1 MGCLASTTLETVR
14 IGMAVSTSGTSWVR
28 STLLALLALV
38 FGVAAWG
45 IPARWRWVHPSTL
58 SAAGAGTPSL
68 IQVSDAAAQAGR
80 PGPAALLATAAVQL
94 GHGGTNELLARLE
107 SVVAANPALRT
118 TGGVDPLLGRVAGL
132 RVDPGTNIFAP
143 ALDIFLPEANRGLL
157 RTFLAQSQAPSTR
170 SVLAA
175 REFAPRE
182 FAPVGR
188 PGGQPLEAV
197 LLMIS
202 ALLESEVLTPEWSAE
217 LQRTAAASVA
227 GTPNDT
233 LERICLD
240 VLVLSRRLDWT
251 SLRELAR
258 TVPNTR
264 ALTNWVGVV
273 RTNTTELP
281 LLYAGAT
288 LSGGPG
294 AIAERWSAASGTG
307 AVGLRTALNG
317 GVGAVRAFA
326 ATTRPVCKDG
336 FAFRPLA
343 GWVHGAPEVAAAAR
357 TALLGLAALFMSM
370 ALGGVLDI
378 GASGDR
384 AAAWAGTLGMGLAL
398 GFLLFIIAEPAVPRP
413 PKEPRL
419 RVQLLSGPT
428 APAGT
433 SISRERPVME
443 TTTIATIVLFALLQ
457 VTIYVICRR
466 KITEILE
473 MPEPAAVRLRLMENE
488 ENLFDAGL
496 YIGIAGTAAALVLQ
510 VLHVVEANLL
520 AAYSSNLLGIVTV
533 ALIKIRH
540 VRPIKRELILEGQ
553 AEAAAAP
560 QR

>member
-1 MGCLASTTLETVR
+1 
-14 IGMAVSTSGTSWVR
+14 MAVSTSGTSWAK
-28 STLLALLALV
+28 STFLALV
-38 FGVAAWG
+38 ALVLGVAAWG

-58 SAAGAGTPSL
+58 LAAGAGTPSL
-68 IQVSDAAAQAGR
+68 VQVTEAAAQAGR
-80 PGPAALLATAAVQL
+80 PGPAALLATAAVRL
-94 GHGGTNELLARLE
+94 GHAGTNELLARLE
-107 SVVAANPALRT
+107 SVMTANPALRT

-143 ALDIFLPEANRGLL
+143 ALDVFLPEANRGLL
-157 RTFLAQSQAPSTR
+157 RNFLSQSQAPATR
-170 SVLAA
+170 SLLGA

-197 LLMIS
+197 LLMMS
-202 ALLESEVLTPEWSAE
+202 ALLESEVLTPEWAAE
-217 LQRTAAASVA
+217 LQRTASSSASGA
-227 GTPNDT
+227 PNDV
-233 LERICLD
+233 LERVCLD
-240 VLVLSRRLDWT
+240 MLVLSRRLDWT

-258 TVPNTR
+258 TVPSTS
-264 ALTNWVGVV
+264 AFTNWVAVV
-273 RTNTTELP
+273 RTNVTELP

-288 LSGGPG
+288 LSGAPG
-294 AIAERWSAASGTG
+294 AIAERWSAVGATG
-307 AVGLRTALNG
+307 PVGLRTALNG

-326 ATTRPVCKDG
+326 ATTKPVCPDG
-336 FAFRPLA
+336 FAFRQLA
-343 GWVHGAPEVAAAAR
+343 RWVHGAPEIAAAVR
-357 TALLGLAALFMSM
+357 TALLGAAALLMSM

-384 AAAWAGTLGMGLAL
+384 GAAWTGTLGMGLAL
-398 GFLLFIIAEPAVPRP
+398 GFLLFIIAEPALPRP
-413 PKEPRL
+413 RKEPRI
-419 RVQLLSGPT
+419 RVQMLSGPT

-443 TTTIATIVLFALLQ
+443 STTIATIILFALLQ